1 MKFVLL
7 NDSSFPK
14 NYPLKIF
21 STFISYLIGTMD
33 IKRMLKVNKSIESLM
48 KAKLRYINL
57 LACHKKIMAELGGVV
72 CDSTI
77 TSEELQQVVDLSNKV
92 LSNIQL
98 DNEGRLELYKENSN
112 FGIDEVDK
120 VLGSKRSFSST
131 ESTFQGGAQKRRL
144 QSSKKG
150 RDKRLNIM
158 SQCRTILK
166 RLMNHKHGYQVSAHQ
181 KHLALFLKER
191 IVAILN

>member
-7 NDSSFPK
+7 NHSSFSK
-14 NYPLKIF
+14 NYPLKILF
-21 STFISYLIGTMD
+21 TFISYLIRTMD
-33 IKRMLKVNKSIESLM
+33 IKRMLKVNKSMESLM

-72 CDSTI
+72 YNEDSSI
-77 TSEELQQVVDLSNKV
+77 TSEEFQQVVDLSNKV
-92 LSNIQL
+92 LSNVQS
-98 DNEGRLELYKENSN
+98 DNEGRILEHYKENSN
-112 FGIDEVDK
+112 FVVDEVDK

-131 ESTFQGGAQKRRL
+131 GSICQGGAHKRRL

-158 SQCRTILK
+158 TQCRTILK

-181 KHLALFLKER
+181 K
-191 IVAILN
+191 IWPYC